1 MTEKE
6 IEQYGELAKK
16 LEKQANLI
24 LSIFSP
30 LTSWEHFTRVE
41 FYKYSGIPFVRIYYY
56 GHDLDGAYEEYY
68 FYPQSY
74 FHMSEKELIEERD
87 TRKEQERINRVQMEK
102 ERSRGKRVK
111 SKTKSKKN
119 DKEDGKLGNG
129 VCVR

>member
-6 IEQYGELAKK
+6 VEQYGELAKK

-30 LTSWEHFTRVE
+30 LTSWELFTRIE

-74 FHMSEKELIEERD
+74 FYMSEKELIEERE
-87 TRKEQERINRVQMEK
+87 TRKEQERINREQMEK
-102 ERSRGKRVK
+102 ERSRGKRAK
-111 SKTKSKKN
+111 SKTKPKA
-119 DKEDGKLGNG
+119 ETLEWG
-129 VCVR
+129 CVK